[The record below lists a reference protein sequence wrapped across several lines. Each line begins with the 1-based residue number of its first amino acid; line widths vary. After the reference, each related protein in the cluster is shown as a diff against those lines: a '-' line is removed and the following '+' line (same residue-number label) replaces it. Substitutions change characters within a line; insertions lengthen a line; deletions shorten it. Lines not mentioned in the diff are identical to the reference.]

1 MKKIAFVFKGHVCCV
16 MEHREACVLCKYAGG
31 SNEDINDVLKYIH
44 DNISKLSVEEIA
56 HQVCDVLPEYL
67 DENEQCSHASI
78 VEHIQEHSQEYK
90 IVICTLLRDVRAL
103 SQELLQASRVRRDND
118 SHEIDLRSTAM
129 FFKSVELAAMLT
141 TKVHDKQYA

>member
-1 MKKIAFVFKGHVCCV
+1 MAQ
-16 MEHREACVLCKYAGG
+16 RETCMLCKYAGG

-56 HQVCDVLPEYL
+56 NQVQEVLPEYL
-67 DENEQCSHASI
+67 AENEHCSHASI
-78 VEHIQEHSQEYK
+78 VEHIQQHSQEYK

-103 SQELLQASRVRRDND
+103 SQELLQASRVRREDE
-118 SHEIDLRSTAM
+118 SHEIDLKSTAM

-141 TKVHDKQYA
+141 TRVHDKQPT